1 MKEEFKKFLLE
12 LGATINNDNTD
23 AIISFEY
30 NKLSYLFFSEED
42 DYYIRL
48 ILPRIYGIDKIE
60 DQLKLYQ
67 KINKYNVEYKAIKM
81 SVIDNFVW
89 LSVEQF
95 IYSRENAG
103 KLFGRLMYLLNK
115 VISKFRED
123 E

>member
-12 LGATINNDNTD
+12 LGATINDNTD

-30 NKLSYLFFSEED
+30 KELSYLFFSEED

-48 ILPRIYGIDKIE
+48 ILPRIYEIDKIE

-103 KLFGRLMYLLNK
+103 KLFGRLMYLLDK